1 MARMVLR
8 SCAVSIALALVGTV
22 VCAQTPQSINYST
35 QTAQATAQRNNR
47 IVSLLEQ
54 LADQA
59 RASEDLAFG
68 VRAQS
73 QAATMLWSQDAEQAR
88 AIYRRAFQSLAAG
101 ASSKVSNCTSRP
113 SPSTTVDSARALS
126 AAQQRQL
133 RGELLNQIAAHDPQL
148 AEELARGP
156 EDSTGGSNQNCGDRF
171 STDCSSNGD
180 SLPSASVEQ
189 VSAPGRADTERREL
203 LMSAAI
209 QVVERDPQ
217 QAMAFAQMSVALGIS
232 SNLARFLTLL
242 QSVDAERAD
251 LLFANAVAR
260 LEQSARVDFRE
271 IHTIGSYI
279 VSVVSSPTKQ
289 LLSRTF
295 VVRFLNFA
303 FDQIARGNV
312 TPSETASPDESAAF
326 YFVGRQLTD
335 LFGSYL
341 PARMAVLQRYLIDR
355 NDTGT
360 HVQDV
365 DSTELETR
373 APGDVARDASEATD
387 VAERDSLYARA
398 AMGWLAQGEVRE
410 AQAAALK
417 ISGDETRDRVLV
429 QIVRRQSSEKRTED
443 AVVLAR
449 RIAGVTTRVDVFVML
464 GTAALA
470 SNDTALAFELLNEA
484 EASLVK
490 ASPSI
495 ERARSLVRIAN
506 SFSGV
511 DTVRGFEALEL
522 AVKSINELI
531 AEQQDL
537 SDEPARPRRGA
548 TQGFTL
554 DELYA
559 ASFEGALAALAKTDF
574 DRALSLAQEFAGSE
588 TSVVAQ
594 LAVCRGGLV
603 EKAPVERSA
612 SDSEAEW
619 TMNH

>member
-1 MARMVLR
+1 M
-8 SCAVSIALALVGTV
+8 
-22 VCAQTPQSINYST
+22 CAQSPPSISAI
-35 QTAQATAQRNNR
+35 QTCPPPARQNSR
-47 IVSLLEQ
+47 IVSLLKQ
-54 LADQA
+54 LAEQA
-59 RASEDLAFG
+59 RASEDLAFA

-73 QAATMLWSQDAEQAR
+73 QAATLLWSHDVEPAR
-88 AIYRRAFQSLAAG
+88 AIYRRAFQSLEPSAFLKLANHVDQQ
-101 ASSKVSNCTSRP
+101 SSATPVESERVVSAT
-113 SPSTTVDSARALS
+113 
-126 AAQQRQL
+126 QRGQL
-133 RGELLNQIAAHDPQL
+133 RGELLNQIAAHDPEL

-156 EDSTGGSNQNCGDRF
+156 ADSTEGSNQECGDHF
-171 STDCSSNGD
+171 STDCISNGY
-180 SLPSASVEQ
+180 SLSSASVEQ
-189 VSAPGRADTERREL
+189 VLAPVRADTERREL

-271 IHTIGSYI
+271 IHTLGSYV
-279 VSVVSSPTKQ
+279 VSVVNSPTKQ
-289 LLSRTF
+289 PLSRTL

-303 FDQIARGNV
+303 FDQISRGDV
-312 TPSETASPDESAAF
+312 TPSETTSPDESAAF

-335 LFGSYL
+335 LFGRYQ

-355 NDTGT
+355 SDAGT
-360 HVQDV
+360 SAQEV
-365 DSTELETR
+365 DPTELKIR

-398 AMGWLAQGEVRE
+398 ALGWLAQGDLRE
-410 AQAAALK
+410 AQAAGLK

-429 QIVRRQSSEKRTED
+429 QIVRRQSFEKRTED
-443 AVVLAR
+443 AIALAR
-449 RIAGVTTRVDVFVML
+449 RIVGITTRVDVLVML
-464 GTAALA
+464 STAALA
-470 SNDTALAFELLNEA
+470 SNDTPLAFELLNEA

-495 ERARSLVRIAN
+495 ERARSLVKIAN

-511 DTVRGFEALEL
+511 DTVRGFEALQL
-522 AVKSINELI
+522 AVRSINELI
-531 AEQQDL
+531 AQQRDS
-537 SDEPARPRRGA
+537 SDEPAMRMRSGA
-548 TQGFTL
+548 TQVFTP
-554 DELYA
+554 DEPYA
-559 ASFEGALAALAKTDF
+559 ASFEGTLVALAKTDF
-574 DRALSLAQEFAGSE
+574 DRALSLAQELAGSE
-588 TSVVAQ
+588 TSVIAQ
-594 LAVCRGGLV
+594 LAVCRGGLI

-612 SDSEAEW
+612 SDDGADW